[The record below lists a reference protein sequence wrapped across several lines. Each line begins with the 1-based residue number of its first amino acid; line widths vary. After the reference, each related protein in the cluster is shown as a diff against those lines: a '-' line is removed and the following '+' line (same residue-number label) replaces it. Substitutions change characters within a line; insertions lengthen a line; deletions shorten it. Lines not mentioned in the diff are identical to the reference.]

1 MLDMRDIAPMKLDA
15 VTKRGSKKD
24 FYDIYFLFQQMS
36 LQSTLDLYNEK
47 FQHSTLFHVLKSLT
61 YFNDAEEQSD
71 PIVFEKSLDWKSV
84 KETIESEVKKI
95 YK

>member
-1 MLDMRDIAPMKLDA
+1 
-15 VTKRGSKKD
+15 
-24 FYDIYFLFQQMS
+24 
-36 LQSTLDLYNEK
+36 
-47 FQHSTLFHVLKSLT
+47 VLKSLT